1 MQASAHIRHATCL
14 ESRALTRSKAAMSV
28 AREKMEK
35 ELGQLQKQR
44 EQYNLAASATE
55 DNAQTERRKKAVARL
70 DAEIEALT
78 ASLVALDDH
87 TTPVVLN

>member
-1 MQASAHIRHATCL
+1 
-14 ESRALTRSKAAMSV
+14 MSV
-28 AREKMEK
+28 ARDKIEK

-44 EQYNLAASATE
+44 EQYNLAAAETE
-55 DNAQTERRKKAVARL
+55 DDAQTERRKKAVARL

-87 TTPVVLN
+87 TVPVLLN

>member
-1 MQASAHIRHATCL
+1 MRASTHIRHFDCL
-14 ESRALTRSKAAMSV
+14 ESRPDTRSKPSMSV
-28 AREKMEK
+28 AREKIEK

-44 EQYNLAASATE
+44 EQYNLAASAT
-55 DNAQTERRKKAVARL
+55 DDRAQTERRKKAVARL

-87 TTPVVLN
+87 TSPVVLA